1 MIHIKSLDMQRKRK
15 KKDNEQLNC
24 HAREETKKHNVTHTK
39 NTDRMHTLNVV
50 GASDR
55 IWVSSLTFRQN
66 VWNKHETR
74 LLARAVHTYF
84 K

>member
-39 NTDRMHTLNVV
+39 NTDRMHTLIVY
-50 GASDR
+50 G
-55 IWVSSLTFRQN
+55 SL
-66 VWNKHETR
+66 
-74 LLARAVHTYF
+74 L
-84 K
+84 